1 MGEKKYVD
9 VQEESSVGSP
19 VWVACPWRERI
30 GVLRFE
36 SEEGVMEMRE
46 CRLFI
51 DGKWTGAS
59 SQDTFETT
67 NPATEEVL
75 ARCAAGNEEDVSKAV
90 DAAVKSFADWKRVP
104 APKRGE
110 IILRAASLLRQRKK
124 SLGEMVTREM
134 GKVIAEGEGEVQ
146 EAIDFLEY
154 IAGEGRRMLGETTTS
169 ELPNKKCMTVR
180 QPVGIVGCITPWNFP
195 LAVPSWKLGA
205 ALIAGNS
212 VIFKPSSLTPLCAA
226 ALVEIFQEAG
236 LPPGVLNMVTGAAQ
250 TVGQAIVE
258 GERIRAVSFTGGVE
272 AGREI
277 YSRASK
283 KLKRVALE
291 LGSKNPLIVMDDAD
305 IALALEGILF
315 GAFGTSGQ
323 RCTATSRVLVHEK
336 VYAEVMD
343 ELVRRTRGLRVGDP
357 LDPSVDMGP
366 VCGREQELK
375 ILNYIDIGVKEGA
388 RLICGGRKLTKGDYG
403 RGFFIEPTIFE
414 ATHGLRI
421 TKEEIFGPV
430 LSVIMVG
437 SYEEAIA
444 VANDV
449 DFGLSSSIYTRDI
462 NRAYRAI
469 DDLETG
475 ITYINAPTIGAEV
488 HLPFGG
494 VKNTGN
500 GAREAGSASI
510 GEFTEVKAVFIDYSG
525 RLQKAQIEG

>member
-1 MGEKKYVD
+1 MLSFEEKVLK
-9 VQEESSVGSP
+9 
-19 VWVACPWRERI
+19 
-30 GVLRFE
+30 GVI
-36 SEEGVMEMRE
+36 EMRE
-46 CRLFI
+46 CGLFI
-51 DGKWTGAS
+51 NGTWTAAS
-59 SQDTFETT
+59 SRDTFETT
-67 NPATEEVL
+67 NPATGEVL
-75 ARCAAGNEEDVSKAV
+75 ARCAAGNEEDVVKAA
-90 DAAVKSFADWKRVP
+90 DAAAKSFGDWKRFP

-110 IILRAASLLRQRKK
+110 IILKAASILRQRKK

-134 GKVIAEGEGEVQ
+134 GKVIAEGEGDVQ

-169 ELPNKKCMTVR
+169 ELHNKRCMTVR

-195 LAVPSWKLGA
+195 FAVPSWKLGA
-205 ALIAGNS
+205 ALIAGNT
-212 VIFKPSSLTPLCAA
+212 VVFKPSSLTPLCAA

-236 LPPGVLNMVTGAAQ
+236 IPPGVLNMVTGSAQ

-258 GERIRAVSFTGGVE
+258 EERIRTLSFTGGVA

-305 IALALEGILF
+305 VDLALEGILF
-315 GAFGTSGQ
+315 GAFGTAGQ
-323 RCTATSRVLVHEK
+323 RCTATSRLLVHEK
-336 VYAEVMD
+336 VYPQVMD
-343 ELVRRTRGLRVGDP
+343 RLVRRTRALKVGDP

-366 VCGREQELK
+366 VCGPEQELK
-375 ILNYIDIGVKEGA
+375 VLNYIDIGIKEGA
-388 RLICGGRKLTKGDYG
+388 RLVYGGKKLKEGDYG
-403 RGFFIEPTIFE
+403 KGFFIEPTLFE

-430 LSVIMVG
+430 LSVIKVS
-437 SYEEAIA
+437 SYEQAIRI
-444 VANDV
+444 ANDV
-449 DFGLSSSIYTRDI
+449 DYGLSSSIYTKDI
-462 NRAYRAI
+462 NKAYRAI
-469 DDLETG
+469 DDLEAG

-500 GAREAGSASI
+500 GAREAGTAAI
-510 GEFTEVKAVFIDYSG
+510 AEFTEIKTVFIDYSE
-525 RLQKAQIEG
+525 RLQKAQIER